1 MANRLDPI
9 NMVDFTGGLNTRASP
24 FQLGENE
31 TPESLN
37 VAVDRL
43 GGIYSRY
50 DWERWNDE
58 DLWDD
63 PETWDPRR
71 AFMHALSDGTFNT
84 YLAANGTLFG
94 STGTPDFVDLALP
107 CGAVTHLADFATM
120 GDTVY
125 ITRGRE
131 LAGVRRAGAA
141 APTVL
146 ALAGS
151 GSWNDDY
158 TDPLSGP
165 PAMPAA
171 SGSAP

>member
-43 GGIYSRY
+43 GGIYSRFG
-50 DWERWNDE
+50 WERWSTE

-71 AFMHALSDGTFNT
+71 AFMHALSDGTFNR
-84 YLAANGTLFG
+84 
-94 STGTPDFVDLALP
+94 S
-107 CGAVTHLADFATM
+107 
-120 GDTVY
+120 
-125 ITRGRE
+125 
-131 LAGVRRAGAA
+131 VR
-141 APTVL
+141 P
-146 ALAGS
+146 
-151 GSWNDDY
+151 W
-158 TDPLSGP
+158 
-165 PAMPAA
+165 PAA
-171 SGSAP
+171 TSMSSAVSIGVSWGRIWATISRCQNARPSRPWK